1 MMLGEAG
8 RDTMQRRQIDLED
21 CVNRI
26 CPWSGAPVS
35 ANSLTLYRGVT
46 VGFCNPGC
54 RDKFELATSCFDS
67 AIAQRA
73 AEKSPG

>member
-1 MMLGEAG
+1 M
-8 RDTMQRRQIDLED
+8 
-21 CVNRI
+21 
-26 CPWSGAPVS
+26 S

-54 RDKFELATSCFDS
+54 RDKFELATSLFDS